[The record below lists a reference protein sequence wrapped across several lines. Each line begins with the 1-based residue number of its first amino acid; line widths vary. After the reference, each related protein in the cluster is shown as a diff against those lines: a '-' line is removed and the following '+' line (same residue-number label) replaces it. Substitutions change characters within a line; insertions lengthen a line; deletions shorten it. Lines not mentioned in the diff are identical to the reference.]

1 MERRKYI
8 FLKNDMTRRK
18 DNTIIRKNSS
28 DSSFYGIVKYCFSI
42 QEMKNIFNNVLFVQ
56 FKSFSMHIMKISFN
70 SCTWKD
76 YLKMGNTIS

>member
-18 DNTIIRKNSS
+18 NNTIIRKNSL

-42 QEMKNIFNNVLFVQ
+42 QEMKNVFNNVLFIQ
-56 FKSFSMHIMKISFN
+56 FYSFSMHIN

-76 YLKMGNTIS
+76 YLKIGNKIS